1 MPNAPECGCI
11 EDMPVVSR
19 ADCSTYS
26 RDGLTACTNND
37 LRRFYTA
44 GLGSFAGD
52 LSFNLLGTCDNVNG
66 PVFSDSE
73 TDGTSSGSA
82 TSSVEDATSLTEN
95 EGATTADMSPDVP
108 EYDEDEALAALLDD
122 TCDYNLFMC
131 CWTQNDDQG
140 MEDNTGGIKPKASEL
155 ELRALLGY

>member
-26 RDGLTACTNND
+26 RDGLTACKNND
-37 LRRFYTA
+37 LIRYYNVILGHFNG
-44 GLGSFAGD
+44 GLE
-52 LSFNLLGTCDNVNG
+52 FNLLGTCDNVNG
-66 PVFSDSE
+66 PVFSDDSE
-73 TDGTSSGSA
+73 TGGTSSGST
-82 TSSVEDATSLTEN
+82 TSSVKDATSLTEN
-95 EGATTADMSPDVP
+95 EGATTVDMSPDVP
-108 EYDEDEALAALLDD
+108 EYDEDEALASLLDD

-140 MEDNTGGIKPKASEL
+140 MQDNTGGIQPKVSRL
-155 ELRALLGY
+155 